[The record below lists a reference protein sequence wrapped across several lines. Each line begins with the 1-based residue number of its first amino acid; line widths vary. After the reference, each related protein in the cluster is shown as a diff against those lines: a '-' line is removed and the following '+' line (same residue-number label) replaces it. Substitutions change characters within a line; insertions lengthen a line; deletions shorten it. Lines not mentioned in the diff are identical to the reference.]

1 MHINSFGWKILI
13 YLPLEFS
20 TINIGQSWPRLT
32 LIQPSSF
39 RWFWMYLRNY
49 ITSSVNISVC
59 NFKTDNP
66 LLLFSHPVGSDS
78 LQPQR
83 LQHASVCVIS
93 FCHLIWFRRFSW
105 QGYGG
110 SFAILSSSGSRLVR
124 TLHYDMCILGG
135 PTQHGSQ
142 LHWVTQAPSPRQGSD
157 LWGEELINFTIILV
171 FDVKF

>member
-83 LQHASVCVIS
+83 LQHARPLSVLYLFVILYGS
-93 FCHLIWFRRFSW
+93 
-105 QGYGG
+105 GG
-110 SFAILSSSGSRLVR
+110 SHGKDMGVVLLFSPPVDHVLSELSTMTCASWVALHNMAHSFTELHKPLHHGKAVICEGKNSL
-124 TLHYDMCILGG
+124 TL
-135 PTQHGSQ
+135 P
-142 LHWVTQAPSPRQGSD
+142 
-157 LWGEELINFTIILV
+157 
-171 FDVKF
+171 